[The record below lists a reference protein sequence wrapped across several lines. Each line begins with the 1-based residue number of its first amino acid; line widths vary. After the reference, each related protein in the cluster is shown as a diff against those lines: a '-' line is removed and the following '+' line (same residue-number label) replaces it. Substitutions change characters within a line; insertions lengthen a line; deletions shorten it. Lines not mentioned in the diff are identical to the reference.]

1 MACAALTNKS
11 GRLYISSTPLI
22 DDITELMTADY
33 LIVPGLGSVGNTGI
47 DQSVVEHSVFGADIP
62 VPLKS
67 DAELMEWSVE
77 ILDSHSDG
85 RDQLDVASTPDNHN
99 VYGVR
104 IIWDNGDMELSLNY
118 VKSPVKIKGISSDL
132 RLLRYTFKP
141 VSEIHRL

>member
-1 MACAALTNKS
+1 MPCAALTNKS
-11 GRLYISSTPLI
+11 GRLYISSTPLH

-33 LIVPGLGSVGNTGI
+33 LVIPGVGSVQSTGV
-47 DQSVVEHSVFGADIP
+47 DQSVVEHMVFGSDIP

-85 RDQLDVASTPDNHN
+85 RDQLDIAAHPSHHN
-99 VYGVR
+99 VYGVK

-118 VKSPVKIKGISSDL
+118 VKSPVKIKGIGSNI

-141 VSEIHRL
+141 VSEIYRL